1 MKKQA
6 GAQYGAHSIRLQS
19 EAQIQAET
27 VQLLQRER
35 IFCHS
40 VPNEGAGSDMIRTTQ
55 LIALGLRKGVA
66 DLVVWWPDGIGYLE
80 MKRPG
85 GSQSREQ
92 QVFERKCRE
101 YGVSYDLAHSVEE
114 VEAIIEWHRREK

>member
-1 MKKQA
+1 MRNHPK
-6 GAQYGAHSIRLQS
+6 S
-19 EAQIQAET
+19 EAQIQAEV
-27 VQLLQRER
+27 VQLLQREK

-66 DLVVWWPDGIGYLE
+66 DLIVWWPDGIGYLE

-85 GSQSREQ
+85 GKQSKEQ
-92 QVFERKCRE
+92 MLFERKCRE

-114 VEAIIEWHRREK
+114 VEAIMEWHRRNV